1 MRWEE
6 ECTRIFITIF
16 GVSEEEEEELEELE
30 DKRKV
35 GGEGREEPLKMY
47 TVYVTPLGG
56 ILLLEY
62 V

>member
-16 GVSEEEEEELEELE
+16 GVSEEEEEEEEEEE

-35 GGEGREEPLKMY
+35 GGEGEKNLSRCTQYMLP
-47 TVYVTPLGG
+47 P
-56 ILLLEY
+56 
-62 V
+62 